1 MLQCLGQQVES
12 VYIKSQ
18 ATYKVLER
26 LAWRRYSIRFLDISN
41 HVHSKQLQPIFDS
54 STLLPGFIRYFSHTL
69 TALTISFHT
78 CDISL
83 PMLLDFLPS
92 LTHLSVMFDGRTNLS
107 DATLEQV
114 DGRSRHKRPPIHNI
128 IFLRLDGV
136 LSFKYRIRPLLQ
148 RCSHI
153 KYLILSPYSRFNNV
167 SPTNIYTAYELCPL
181 LRYIMWECS
190 EPVIADRWISL
201 SRSTS
206 AYIK

>member
-12 VYIKSQ
+12 VYIKFQ

-54 STLLPGFIRYFSHTL
+54 STLLPGIIRYFSHTL

-83 PMLLDFLPS
+83 PTLLDFLPS

-167 SPTNIYTAYELCPL
+167 SPTNIYTAYEL
-181 LRYIMWECS
+181 
-190 EPVIADRWISL
+190 
-201 SRSTS
+201 
-206 AYIK
+206 